1 MNEQL
6 KKEVM
11 NQFILNMNKF
21 KYKKPEFNYVKN
33 DLIKLL
39 RKIQKSKS
47 LKQNVE
53 TDYFMLINIKMKLDD
68 LIKSAEIKLE
78 LQNQTNYF
86 NIEE

>member
-1 MNEQL
+1 
-6 KKEVM
+6 
-11 NQFILNMNKF
+11 MNKF

-39 RKIQKSKS
+39 RKVQKSKS

-53 TDYFMLINIKMKLDD
+53 TDYFMLINIKMRLDD